1 MRSLSVSGGPG
12 GRPPGWQSI
21 ALGLGVFYVEWM
33 PK

>member
-1 MRSLSVSGGPG
+1 VGVPG

-21 ALGLGVFYVEWM
+21 ALGLGMFYIEWM